1 MSSEWDLHKELVKDY
16 DNRYDYDGVSG
27 DRLARRLHLL
37 SEIGLT
43 DDGGSMRIGFS
54 QEEKQAKEL
63 AIEWMKEAGLSISK
77 DGAGNIF
84 GRLEGKD
91 PEKPAVLS
99 GSHLD
104 SVPNGGHFDGPLGVL
119 SALEVV
125 EAWKAK
131 GYQPGV
137 PYEVVIFSDEE
148 GARFNSGLTGSRAM
162 TGTAD
167 IELQG
172 ELTDQEGKSF
182 EEVMNGIGLSSETFA
197 GAVRNLE
204 EIETFVEVH
213 IEQGKRLE
221 QNNLP
226 VGIVEGIAGPSWL
239 EFDFIGAAGHAG
251 NTPMTERQDALVAA
265 GEFIRNIYDL
275 PKEYSE
281 SAVATVGKLNV
292 YPNGINVIP
301 GKVALNVDVRD
312 IFEETRNQLIE
323 RIEKEAARISKE
335 FGVEYRFRQTLKVD
349 PVPIPDHLKE
359 KLGQALE
366 QHSIEPMELPS
377 GAGHDAL
384 IVGHY
389 LPVAMLFVNSKDGVS
404 HTPEEWSSLN
414 DCVQGVHVLKSY
426 IESLT

>member
-1 MSSEWDLHKELVKDY
+1 MSSEWDLHRELIKDY
-16 DNRYDYDGVSG
+16 DNRYDYNGVSG

-43 DDGGSMRIGFS
+43 EDKGSMRIGFS

-63 AIEWMKEAGLSISK
+63 AIEWMKEAGLAISK

-125 EAWKAK
+125 EAWRAS
-131 GYQPGV
+131 GYQPDV

-148 GARFNSGLTGSRAM
+148 GARSTVVLQGVAM

-172 ELTDQEGKSF
+172 ELTDQDGKSF
-182 EEVMNGIGLSSETFA
+182 EEVMNGIGLSTETFA

-239 EFDFIGAAGHAG
+239 EFDFIGEAGHAG

-275 PKEYSE
+275 PREYSD
-281 SAVATVGKLNV
+281 SAVATVGV
-292 YPNGINVIP
+292 
-301 GKVALNVDVRD
+301 
-312 IFEETRNQLIE
+312 EC
-323 RIEKEAARISKE
+323 IS
-335 FGVEYRFRQTLKVD
+335 
-349 PVPIPDHLKE
+349 
-359 KLGQALE
+359 
-366 QHSIEPMELPS
+366 
-377 GAGHDAL
+377 
-384 IVGHY
+384 
-389 LPVAMLFVNSKDGVS
+389 
-404 HTPEEWSSLN
+404 EWN
-414 DCVQGVHVLKSY
+414 
-426 IESLT
+426 